1 MFGSVDLKD
10 EVTMASGPRIVAFTF
25 VPAVAAVLAL
35 AGCAKDP
42 AQQLSDP
49 AVRSKVV
56 QTLLADTAM
65 RQEVLD
71 QLLPGTQVTR
81 AEIIDR
87 ILKDEKSTGDLLQR
101 VLEADRGKALVVAKV
116 TADAGG
122 AKSFIKMLML
132 TGVMGTV
139 ISQKQA
145 DAYGLGDAYAY
156 GNRKRTMTD
165 LKRIGAVIETWSRAH
180 DGHYPECYEFADLG
194 TCLSRRLPAKS
205 LDGLPARDAWGA
217 PFQYRSDREGTEY
230 ALLSYATDGR
240 WDGLG
245 KVGPTDGF
253 DCDIVFSNTGFIQW
267 PGSIRREDIP

>member
-1 MFGSVDLKD
+1 
-10 EVTMASGPRIVAFTF
+10 MASRIRTVAFVL
-25 VPAVAAVLAL
+25 VPAVTAILTL

-56 QTLLADTAM
+56 ETLTADPTM
-65 RQEVLD
+65 RQELVDRLVGAPATRGEILD
-71 QLLPGTQVTR
+71 RV
-81 AEIIDR
+81 
-87 ILKDEKSTGDLLQR
+87 LKDENSAGDLVQR
-101 VLEADRGKALVVAKV
+101 ILAADRGKALVVSKV

-139 ISQKQA
+139 ITQKQA
-145 DAYGLGDAYAY
+145 DAYGLGEAYAY

-165 LKRIGAVIETWSRAH
+165 LKRIGAVIDTWSRTH
-180 DGHYPECYEFADLG
+180 EGHYPECYDFADLS
-194 TCLSRRLPAKS
+194 TCLARRLPAKS
-205 LDGLPARDAWGA
+205 LDGLPPRDAWGGL
-217 PFQYRSDREGTEY
+217 FQYRTDREGTEY
-230 ALLSYATDGR
+230 TLLSYATDGR

-253 DCDIVFSNTGFIQW
+253 DCDIVFSNAGFIQW

>member
-1 MFGSVDLKD
+1 
-10 EVTMASGPRIVAFTF
+10 MASRIRFVAFAL
-25 VPAVAAVLAL
+25 VPAAAAVLML

-42 AQQLSDP
+42 VRQLSDP
-49 AVRSKVV
+49 AVRAQIVE
-56 QTLLADTAM
+56 TLLADTAM

-71 QLLPGTQVTR
+71 RLLPGTQATR
-81 AEIIDR
+81 GEIVDR
-87 ILKDEKSTGDLLQR
+87 ILKDEHSTGDLLQR
-101 VLEADRGKALVVAKV
+101 ILEADRGKALVVSKV
-116 TADAGG
+116 TADPGG

-139 ISQKQA
+139 ITQKQA

-165 LKRIGAVIETWSRAH
+165 LKRIGAVIDTWSRTH
-180 DGHYPECYEFADLG
+180 EGHYPECYEFADLG

-205 LDGLPARDAWGA
+205 LAGLPERDAWGV

-230 ALLSYATDGR
+230 TLLSYATDGR